1 MRGAL
6 RALAIVIT
14 LLFPLALWLGEGRV
28 APAWLAA
35 LLLLGGLARLPAAA
49 PTVATRYWTGATILL
64 ALSTFWS
71 GALLPLRFYPVLVS
85 GAFLTAFAYSLVV
98 PPSTIE
104 RLARLREPELPPAAV
119 AYTRRVT
126 QVWCVFFA
134 LNGAIAL
141 YTALF
146 GSMAQWSFYNGFL
159 AYLLMGIVFAGEYC
173 ARFYFKRRHGSSAQ
187 SA

>member
-1 MRGAL
+1 MRRTL
-6 RALAIVIT
+6 RFLAVSLM

-35 LLLLGGLARLPAAA
+35 LLLLVGLARVPTAA
-49 PTVATRYWTGATILL
+49 PAVATRYLAGGTILL
-64 ALSTFWS
+64 AILAYWS
-71 GALLPLRFYPVLVS
+71 GGLLPLRFYPVLVN
-85 GAFLTAFAYSLVV
+85 GAFLTVFAYSLFV

-104 RLARLREPELPPAAV
+104 RLARLQDPSLPPAAI
-119 AYTRRVT
+119 AYTRGVT
-126 QVWCVFFA
+126 QVWCVFFV

-146 GSMAQWSFYNGFL
+146 SSIAQWSFYNGFL
-159 AYLLMGIVFAGEYC
+159 AYLLMGFLFAGEFC
-173 ARFYFKRRHGSSAQ
+173 ARCYFKRRHGSTAQ